1 MLKATRAPT
10 VRSLLLTAYAPKSRS
25 SAVVSLLS
33 IGVPAG
39 RPHPEAGPRT
49 RCARMRQGALPI
61 APAFAARRRISPS
74 ACRHKKLLAR
84 RAAIEFLLHFF
95 RATVDA
101 RESQSRDRAG
111 SRQAAARVFLHQIFA
126 LVTPIFFQVV
136 VDTGLTHKGYSTLYV
151 LVAGRADRALRC
163 GIAVFAPGRSRTRGC
178 SQARARARPFGP
190 QPASQNMQGQT

>member
-1 MLKATRAPT
+1 MLQRAGAA
-10 VRSLLLTAYAPKSRS
+10 LS
-25 SAVVSLLS
+25 SACSVLECLL
-33 IGVPAG
+33 A

-49 RCARMRQGALPI
+49 RCARMRQGALLI

-136 VDTGLTHKGYSTLYV
+136 S
-151 LVAGRADRALRC
+151 ANC
-163 GIAVFAPGRSRTRGC
+163 
-178 SQARARARPFGP
+178 RARAF
-190 QPASQNMQGQT
+190 PAR

>member
-1 MLKATRAPT
+1 
-10 VRSLLLTAYAPKSRS
+10 
-25 SAVVSLLS
+25 
-33 IGVPAG
+33 
-39 RPHPEAGPRT
+39 
-49 RCARMRQGALPI
+49 MRQGALLI

-136 VDTGLTHKGYSTLYV
+136 VDKVLTQKGYSTLYV
-151 LVAGRADRALRC
+151 LVAGLVLIGLFDAVLQYLRLTGQERADVLKLAHARDRLA
-163 GIAVFAPGRSRTRGC
+163 RSPRLK
-178 SQARARARPFGP
+178 
-190 QPASQNMQGQT
+190 